1 MQVTEIRDMKYN
13 AQPGVL
19 FFVQFLVCT
28 IFLIGNS
35 KIYENH
41 IDLYK
46 VAQCSGIHFVDR
58 IAPPWMV
65 HAQ

>member
-1 MQVTEIRDMKYN
+1 MQVTKIKDIKYN

-46 VAQCSGIHFVDR
+46 VA
-58 IAPPWMV
+58 
-65 HAQ
+65 